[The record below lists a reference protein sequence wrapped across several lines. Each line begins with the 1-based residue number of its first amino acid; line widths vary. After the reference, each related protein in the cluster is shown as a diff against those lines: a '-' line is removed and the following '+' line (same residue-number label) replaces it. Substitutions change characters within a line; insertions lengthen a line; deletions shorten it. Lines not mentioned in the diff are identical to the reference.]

1 MFDMKIFNKINKWKL
16 KKQFKWAFTMMEMI
30 VVFTIIAIAM
40 WIVLWNLWFFSFG
53 SKNVQNKMQE
63 AYWNLNTELKK
74 VNEWSTFSDIF
85 NGWDDSA
92 TFDVNNYPILKT
104 ITSDCWIK
112 VWKLKTYKLN
122 YQKNIMIWL
131 YWLNWTP
138 PISKAISNFV
148 DAINKIN
155 QLWTVVFLYWEKG
168 TPDDYLNDD
177 SPYKDQISNEHFIT
191 IVITPDNNWAVLKYK
206 DSKWKIRYVNI
217 SILNSDWS
225 DVSIWD
231 SNVMKLRSLFGK
243 IPSWTTNTEKVL
255 KRILYVNDALK
266 TKLDSILWDL
276 NTNACKYKKLIK

>member
-1 MFDMKIFNKINKWKL
+1 MKFFNKINKWKL
-16 KKQFKWAFTMMEMI
+16 KKQFKWAFTMIELI
-30 VVFTIIAIAM
+30 VVFTIITIAM
-40 WIVLWNLWFFSFG
+40 WITLWRLWFFSFG
-53 SKNVQNKMQE
+53 SKNIQNKMQE

-74 VNEWSTFSDIF
+74 VNEWSTISDIF

-112 VWKLKTYKLN
+112 IWKLKTYKLN

-131 YWLNWTP
+131 YWLDWTP

-155 QLWTVVFLYWEKG
+155 QLWTVIYLYWEKG
-168 TPDDYLNDD
+168 TPDDYLNND

-191 IVITPDNNWAVLKYK
+191 IAITQDNNWAVLKYK
-206 DSKWKIRYVNI
+206 NSKWKIRYVNI

-231 SNVMKLRSLFGK
+231 SNIMKLRSLFGK
-243 IPSWTTNTEKVL
+243 IPSWTTNAEKVL